1 MKRKICTSWLIWT
14 IAWLILGACKSKR
27 NIYDA
32 TDISFENVI
41 VDTTLALL
49 PEQQKQTPCCNIHID
64 MLMAKGRYANKIN
77 NKLMRCGILSPDYLR
92 ETSHRLTP
100 IQKLRIF
107 VDRYLQDYRSNFS
120 TMYRHDMKH
129 ANMYQAK
136 YHIITQ
142 VQSKAKY
149 VLNYIADIEV
159 QLGSNEVTH
168 LTLIRNFD
176 SRNGNMY
183 HLSDLF
189 VPGYNN
195 RLKDLITKSLCKYI
209 KVKDINELH
218 QKMIFANG
226 DVYAPDNYI
235 IGEKQ
240 IEFIY
245 QTGEIAPQEMGQ
257 IRIKIDQD
265 DLKSITRK

>member
-1 MKRKICTSWLIWT
+1 
-14 IAWLILGACKSKR
+14 
-27 NIYDA
+27 
-32 TDISFENVI
+32 
-41 VDTTLALL
+41 
-49 PEQQKQTPCCNIHID
+49 
-64 MLMAKGRYANKIN
+64 MLMAKGGYANKIN

-92 ETSHRLTP
+92 ETPHRLTP
-100 IQKLRIF
+100 AQNLRIF
-107 VDRYLQDYRSNFS
+107 VDKYLKDYRSNFS

-129 ANMYQAK
+129 VNMYQAK

-142 VQSKAKY
+142 VQSQAKY